1 MLSPPPKNHKKS
13 YSIIFNYDD
22 NPKENVL
29 AYLITVHSLCLH
41 KLQYNVLHEQ
51 RFSEVQIEK
60 RFESLYYTWHP
71 GIFALKEPMKQ
82 SAE

>member
-1 MLSPPPKNHKKS
+1 MQVFFNLHLCAITPQKNHKKS

-60 RFESLYYTWHP
+60 RFESLHYT
-71 GIFALKEPMKQ
+71 
-82 SAE
+82 